1 MKREYFEDMYA
12 ASADPWGFATRWYEQ
27 RKYAL
32 TLAALT
38 RPRYRS
44 VFEPGCSI
52 GVLTGLLARR
62 CDRLLA
68 TDLVDAAVQQA
79 RGRVRSLGT
88 VAETV
93 DVRQWDAAQ
102 DVWPDGPFD
111 LVVVSE
117 MLYYLEP
124 DPAERFVQNA
134 VTRLDPDGELLLVH
148 WRPTVLEYPMT
159 GDQAHEVARRVS
171 GLGVAAH
178 YEDEDLVLDLL
189 SHSSVPGVA
198 RREGLR

>member
-1 MKREYFEDMYA
+1 VRREYFEDMYA
-12 ASADPWGFATRWYEQ
+12 ASADPWSFATRWYEQ

-44 VFEPGCSI
+44 AFEPGCSV

-68 TDLVDAAVQQA
+68 ADLVDVAVQQA
-79 RGRVRSLGT
+79 RTRVRSLGT
-88 VAETV
+88 VGEAVE
-93 DVRQWDAAQ
+93 VRQWDAAH
-102 DVWPDGPFD
+102 DLWPDGPFD

-117 MLYYLEP
+117 MLYYLDP
-124 DPAERFVQNA
+124 DTAERFVKNA

-148 WRPTVLEYPMT
+148 WRPTVPEYPMT
-159 GDQAHEVARRVS
+159 GDEAHEVARRVS

-189 SHSSVPGVA
+189 SRSSVPGVA